1 MNDEYFDAFEGI
13 LTRAGMFNIY
23 SFEQI
28 GLQDPYPD
36 ENMDTNFA
44 TPKTDEDLV
53 YRGSRYVEGNS
64 PNVLYFPSALILQK
78 IMRACVGVHNID

>member
-28 GLQDPYPD
+28 GL
-36 ENMDTNFA
+36 
-44 TPKTDEDLV
+44 
-53 YRGSRYVEGNS
+53 
-64 PNVLYFPSALILQK
+64 
-78 IMRACVGVHNID
+78 